1 MFVQF
6 RIDWETV
13 RYRYNTIRNDT
24 TRVSIQL
31 PPLVGSIEPVFQLYR
46 EPHSNYTGCCIP
58 AIQGNTYLAIQGAGS
73 GA

>member
-31 PPLVGSIEPVFQLYR
+31 PPLPHIGYCPVTGDMNQTQCHGKAEIAQL
-46 EPHSNYTGCCIP
+46 
-58 AIQGNTYLAIQGAGS
+58 
-73 GA
+73 